1 MKLSVIVVS
10 GTLVVSGVAAAMAH
24 GGATGIVK
32 ERMDAMGTMG
42 KVMKSLSA
50 MMRGETEYDAEAVR
64 KGAEILQ
71 SHSGEALTKQF
82 PEGSI
87 EGPSEA
93 KPEIWSNWEEFSG
106 ISEQLELF
114 ATALGEA
121 ADNGLSEPGIG
132 GGLMGQGSMMGGQTG
147 MMGQSGMMGQDSM
160 MGQGAMMGG
169 PSHMQNPE
177 LLAQMPVQGLFN
189 MTAQTCSACHTKFRV
204 EKK

>member
-1 MKLSVIVVS
+1 MKLSVILVS
-10 GTLVVSGVAAAMAH
+10 GALVVTGAAAAVAH

-32 ERMDAMGTMG
+32 ERMDSMSAMG
-42 KVMKSLSA
+42 KVIKTLSA
-50 MMRGETEYDAEAVR
+50 MMRGETDYDADVVR

-106 ISEQLELF
+106 ISGQLELF

-121 ADNGLSEPGIG
+121 AGNGLSTPGAG
-132 GGLMGQGSMMGGQTG
+132 GGMMGQGNMMG
-147 MMGQSGMMGQDSM
+147 GQSGMMGQGGMMDQGTM
-160 MGQGAMMGG
+160 MGD

-177 LLAQMPVQGLFN
+177 MLAQMPVQGLFA
-189 MTAQTCSACHTKFRV
+189 MTAQTCSACHTKFRI

>member
-1 MKLSVIVVS
+1 MKLSVFFLS
-10 GTLVVSGVAAAMAH
+10 GALVVSGVAAAVAH

-32 ERMDAMGTMG
+32 ERMDAMGAMG

-50 MMRGETEYDAEAVR
+50 MMRGETEYDASAVR
-64 KGAEILQ
+64 NGAEILQ

-87 EGPSEA
+87 EVPSEA
-93 KPEIWSNWEEFSG
+93 KPEIWSNWEEFSS
-106 ISEQLELF
+106 ISGQLELF

-121 ADNGLSEPGIG
+121 ADNGLSKPAAG
-132 GGLMGQGSMMGGQTG
+132 GT
-147 MMGQSGMMGQDSM
+147 M
-160 MGQGAMMGG
+160 MGQGTMMGD
-169 PSHMQNPE
+169 PSHMQDPE

-189 MTAQTCSACHTKFRV
+189 MTAQTCSACHTKFRI